1 MKGNPA
7 DAVFFD
13 SNIFIYAE
21 AREEKQHQDAK
32 SRRDRVLEGDFD
44 ACVSPQVL
52 SEVFSSV
59 TYQGRKGAEQPLPLQ
74 SRSTDWV
81 ERPCRQGRAP
91 VPTGRAVFPHPASP

>member
-32 SRRDRVLEGDFD
+32 SLRDRVLEGDFD
-44 ACVSPQVL
+44 A
-52 SEVFSSV
+52 
-59 TYQGRKGAEQPLPLQ
+59 
-74 SRSTDWV
+74 
-81 ERPCRQGRAP
+81 
-91 VPTGRAVFPHPASP
+91 